1 MESARVLQGTHLVG
15 PTALKFGRELDL
27 FLDHAPAVIATS
39 LPAPPRTA
47 PPRTAPAPTPSR
59 AGPTPTRSG
68 KAVERATRSDPYPRS
83 PHDPPAAPGADSSLL
98 DEAIVC
104 CGEAELSRRCARHG
118 SPLSAVAPSES
129 AVARAAAANA
139 VLSTYYPS
147 VIRAGTEQRDQSCPL
162 SEVKRTSTDLAKCP
176 LLTQSGH
183 PNSIPNQLHPAA

>member
-1 MESARVLQGTHLVG
+1 MESARVLQRTHLVG
-15 PTALKFGRELDL
+15 PNALKFWREHDL
-27 FLDHAPAVIATS
+27 FLDHAPAVIAIS
-39 LPAPPRTA
+39 LPA

-104 CGEAELSRRCARHG
+104 GGEAELSRRCARHG